1 MLSVVQC
8 VVQCVV
14 LLYGCVCVCSSSSS
28 SSAIRSAGGHRN
40 MRRMSIRVWRDLPFH
55 ISSIDSYPT
64 QPTNPPIP
72 SSTHTNTPQAHSSLF
87 TIT

>member
-28 SSAIRSAGGHRN
+28 SAIRAAGGHRN
-40 MRRMSIRVWRDLPFH
+40 MRRISIRVWRDLPFH

-64 QPTNPPIP
+64 HPTNHLYPPP
-72 SSTHTNTPQAHSSLF
+72 HTNTPQAHSSLF